1 MPIYEYQCG
10 ACGHQLETIQKFSDA
25 PLTECPACG
34 KLALQKMLSAP
45 AFQFKGSGWYQ
56 TDFKGMG
63 KKKPS
68 VGSTT
73 AKDTSTDKPAT
84 EGKPAPAKDGL
95 VSREAGRQERPGET
109 KTEAAPAPSAEAA
122 KPKPA
127 A

>member
-10 ACGHQLETIQKFSDA
+10 ACGHQLETIQKFIDA

-45 AFQFKGSGWYQ
+45 AFHLKGSGWYQ
-56 TDFKGMG
+56 TDFKGMD

-68 VGSTT
+68 VSSAT
-73 AKDTSTDKPAT
+73 AKDTSADKPAT
-84 EGKPAPAKDGL
+84 EGKP
-95 VSREAGRQERPGET
+95 PGET
-109 KTEAAPAPSAEAA
+109 KTETTPAPSAEAA

-127 A
+127 ASDAA